1 MSQMD
6 KLIEIIKNSS
16 ATNTEK
22 LDIILALQDY
32 IIQRYRLTDE
42 A

>member
-1 MSQMD
+1 MD

-16 ATNTEK
+16 ATNIEK

>member
-16 ATNTEK
+16 ATNIEK

>member
-1 MSQMD
+1 MSQME
-6 KLIEIIKNSS
+6 KIIEIIKKSS
-16 ATNTEK
+16 ATNSEK

-32 IIQRYRLTDE
+32 IIQRYRLTEE